1 MKHQKHKGF
10 RVVALLF
17 ILLLTLS
24 ACSGR
29 QNDSNSS
36 ESSAPAVSGRQD
48 ESASPEKSE
57 SVSGGQKES
66 ASPESGEPVSDGQSE
81 SNPSGDN
88 EPVTGVQDESG
99 SPNNSESAPEKQAET
114 GQPEEPDAAANEAI
128 LYIGTRDSGFTEY
141 SMTYEGS
148 LTPEILIAG
157 IADLTGWDMTLAEE
171 VTTGKGG
178 MSVCFADSSAL
189 FVGPPEP
196 QNEEFFMFSAEQLAQ
211 TLLDSTQKTLQ
222 MGFIG
227 EGGDPDA
234 LDIYYYMEG
243 EKPLELPDV
252 GREWP
257 LDQPYKW

>member
-1 MKHQKHKGF
+1 MKRQKCERF
-10 RVVALLF
+10 RAFAFLF

-24 ACSGR
+24 ACSVR
-29 QNDSNSS
+29 QNDSNSP
-36 ESSAPAVSGRQD
+36 ESSTSAVSDAQD

-57 SVSGGQKES
+57 SISGGQKES
-66 ASPESGEPVSDGQSE
+66 VSSESGEPVSDGQSE
-81 SNPSGDN
+81 SDLSGNN
-88 EPVTGVQDESG
+88 EPVAGVQDESV
-99 SPNNSESAPEKQAET
+99 SPESSEPVSGGQVDM
-114 GQPEEPDAAANEAI
+114 GQPKEPDAAANEAI

-189 FVGPPEP
+189 FAGPPEP

-222 MGFIG
+222 MGFTG

-243 EKPLELPDV
+243 EKPLELPNI